1 MVEFKDTG
9 EEATFRT
16 VVRDFIGSE
25 YEPRREQ
32 IRTEG
37 RQAAMFDRTPSMRAW
52 EGELAQRGWIAPAWP
67 EQYGGAGLSVMK
79 QFIFNEE
86 MAEARAPRPGG
97 IAIGMA
103 GPTLI
108 TIGTEEQQAE
118 HLPPILSGEAVWCQG
133 YSEPG
138 SGSDLASLQTRAVK
152 DGDDWV
158 VNGQKIWTSGAH
170 RADWMIM
177 LARTDPDAP
186 KHKGITYFMLDMHSP
201 GVEVRPLVNMTN
213 THEFNEVFFE
223 DVRIPSRHILGEV
236 DRGWY
241 GAVTTLDFERSS
253 IGSAVGMRQGVEHVI
268 DFAKE
273 NRGSGISSLGENE
286 ETRFAL
292 ADRYIEAQTA
302 MMISYRIV
310 SMQSQGLIPNYEASM
325 AKLYAMELN
334 QRIQATAMKVMGL
347 YGQLG
352 SGDPYAP
359 RRGRYQYSFLRSI
372 ANTIEGGT
380 SEIQRNIIA
389 TRGLG
394 LPTSSPP
401 AASACQGA
409 RGGQ

>member
-1 MVEFKDTG
+1 MWVRPREVENMVDFKDTG
-9 EEATFRT
+9 EEAAFRST
-16 VVRDFIGSE
+16 VQEFIGSE
-25 YEPRREQ
+25 YEPRRQQ
-32 IRTEG
+32 IREEARG
-37 RQAAMFDRTPSMRAW
+37 AAMFDRTPSMRAW

-67 EQYGGAGLSVMK
+67 EQYGGAGLSVMQ

-103 GPTLI
+103 GPTII

-118 HLPPILSGEAVWCQG
+118 HLPPILSGEAIWCQG

-170 RADWMIM
+170 RADWMIL

-236 DRGWY
+236 NRGWY

-253 IGSAVGMRQGVEHVI
+253 IGSAVGMRQGVEAII
-268 DFAKE
+268 DVAKE
-273 NRGSGISSLGENE
+273 YSGSGKSSLGDNQ
-286 ETRFAL
+286 ETRVAL

-310 SMQSQGLIPNYEASM
+310 SMQSQGMIPNHEASM

-334 QRIQATAMKVMGL
+334 QRIRSTAMKVLGL

-352 SGDPYAP
+352 RGDPYAP
-359 RRGRYQYSFLRSI
+359 KRGRYQYGFLRSI

-394 LPTSSPP
+394 LP
-401 AASACQGA
+401 
-409 RGGQ
+409 RG

>member
-1 MVEFKDTG
+1 MVEFKDNG

-394 LPTSSPP
+394 LP
-401 AASACQGA
+401 
-409 RGGQ
+409 RG

>member
-1 MVEFKDTG
+1 MVEFKDNG

-118 HLPPILSGEAVWCQG
+118 HLPPILSGEAIWCQG

-158 VNGQKIWTSGAH
+158 VNGQKIWDL
-170 RADWMIM
+170 R
-177 LARTDPDAP
+177 R
-186 KHKGITYFMLDMHSP
+186 
-201 GVEVRPLVNMTN
+201 
-213 THEFNEVFFE
+213 
-223 DVRIPSRHILGEV
+223 
-236 DRGWY
+236 
-241 GAVTTLDFERSS
+241 
-253 IGSAVGMRQGVEHVI
+253 
-268 DFAKE
+268 
-273 NRGSGISSLGENE
+273 
-286 ETRFAL
+286 
-292 ADRYIEAQTA
+292 
-302 MMISYRIV
+302 
-310 SMQSQGLIPNYEASM
+310 
-325 AKLYAMELN
+325 
-334 QRIQATAMKVMGL
+334 
-347 YGQLG
+347 
-352 SGDPYAP
+352 AP
-359 RRGRYQYSFLRSI
+359 RRLDDHAGSHRPRRAQAQGHHLLHARTCTRRAWRCGRWS
-372 ANTIEGGT
+372 T
-380 SEIQRNIIA
+380 
-389 TRGLG
+389 
-394 LPTSSPP
+394 
-401 AASACQGA
+401 
-409 RGGQ
+409 